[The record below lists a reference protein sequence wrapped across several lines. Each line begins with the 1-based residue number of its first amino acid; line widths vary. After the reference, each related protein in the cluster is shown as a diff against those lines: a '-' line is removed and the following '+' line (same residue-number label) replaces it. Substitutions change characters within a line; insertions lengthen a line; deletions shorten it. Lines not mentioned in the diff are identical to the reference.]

1 MSMMCYRL
9 NSVPPASDP
18 LLQPFQARNSGS
30 LENSAGPYQTIQE
43 AESKHAMMTLLFQE
57 TWDKVGEA

>member
-18 LLQPFQARNSGS
+18 VLQPLQARNSGS

-57 TWDKVGEA
+57 T